1 MEQHNGGVPA
11 LPLVAQQPPVCT
23 AAISHV
29 VIGLRTA
36 KGSKQLKLDPL
47 IYDAL
52 QKEKV
57 LPGDVIYIEANSG
70 AHSSLL
76 PGRRACVLRSEG
88 FPLCNRLQHL
98 PQSAAP
104 CLWLARGNV
113 LQWSHLQQLDSA
125 ESKVQCL
132 PGQAPTQ
139 LCVLQAS
146 AVLSAGSQLISGWNG
161 CSYRCPDC
169 HRVTGPQAP

>member
-1 MEQHNGGVPA
+1 M
-11 LPLVAQQPPVCT
+11 CI

-70 AHSSLL
+70 AHPSLL
-76 PGRRACVLRSEG
+76 LGFQGPFFSNQLRRL
-88 FPLCNRLQHL
+88 L
-98 PQSAAP
+98 QSAASRLSIP
-104 CLWLARGNV
+104 RGTV
-113 LQWSHLQQLDSA
+113 LQWSQ
-125 ESKVQCL
+125 
-132 PGQAPTQ
+132 
-139 LCVLQAS
+139 
-146 AVLSAGSQLISGWNG
+146 
-161 CSYRCPDC
+161 
-169 HRVTGPQAP
+169 

>member
-1 MEQHNGGVPA
+1 M
-11 LPLVAQQPPVCT
+11 CT

-70 AHSSLL
+70 AHPSLL
-76 PGRRACVLRSEG
+76 PGRKACVLRSEE
-88 FPLCNRLQHL
+88 FPLRNRLRRL
-98 PQSAAP
+98 LQSAAS
-104 CLWLARGNV
+104 CLSMSRGTSCNG
-113 LQWSHLQQLDSA
+113 LNKHDTA
-125 ESKVQCL
+125 ATDVQCL
-132 PGQAPTQ
+132 PGQVQKQ
-139 LCVLQAS
+139 LHVLQAS
-146 AVLSAGSQLISGWNG
+146 AVVSAGSHLTSGWGNAATAAQG
-161 CSYRCPDC
+161 A
-169 HRVTGPQAP
+169 RVTGSQAP